1 MSKHHLVV
9 FANYC
14 RDTGFTLVEAV
25 QYVGNNYE
33 EVDEELVEAYENTYS
48 ELMQFCNTQEQ

>member
-14 RDTGFTLVEAV
+14 RDTGMSLVEAV

-33 EVDEELVEAYENTYS
+33 EVDEELVEAYENTYE
-48 ELMQFCNTQEQ
+48 ELMQFVETQTA

>member
-1 MSKHHLVV
+1 MS
-9 FANYC
+9 
-14 RDTGFTLVEAV
+14 LVEAV

-48 ELMQFCNTQEQ
+48 ELMQFVETQTA

>member
-14 RDTGFTLVEAV
+14 RDTGMSLVEAV
-25 QYVGNNYE
+25 QYVGDNYDDLPNEITNAYE
-33 EVDEELVEAYENTYS
+33 ETYG
-48 ELMQFCNTQEQ
+48 ELMQFVETQTA

>member
-14 RDTGFTLVEAV
+14 RDRGMSLVEAL
-25 QYVGNNYE
+25 QYVGDNYDELDSEILNAYE
-33 EVDEELVEAYENTYS
+33 ETYG
-48 ELMQFCNTQEQ
+48 ELMQFVETQTA

>member
-14 RDTGFTLVEAV
+14 RDTGMSLVEAV

-48 ELMQFCNTQEQ
+48 ELMKFVETQTA

>member
-1 MSKHHLVV
+1 MSKHHLVI

-14 RDTGFTLVEAV
+14 RDTGMSLVEAL

-33 EVDEELVEAYENTYS
+33 EVDEELVEAYENTYE
-48 ELMQFCNTQEQ
+48 ELMQFVETQTA

>member
-14 RDTGFTLVEAV
+14 RDNGLSLVEAV
-25 QYVGNNYE
+25 QYVGDNFDDLPNE
-33 EVDEELVEAYENTYS
+33 ITNAYERTYK
-48 ELMQFCNTQEQ
+48 ELMQFANMQNE